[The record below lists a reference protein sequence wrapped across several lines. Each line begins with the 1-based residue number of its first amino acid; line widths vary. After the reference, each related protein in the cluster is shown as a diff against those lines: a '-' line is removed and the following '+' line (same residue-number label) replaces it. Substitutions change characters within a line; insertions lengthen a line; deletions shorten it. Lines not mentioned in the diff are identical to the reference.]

1 MTLVSSSS
9 IRLPAGIQEFSLSV
23 EYRNNLFIF
32 ENQSMQHCM
41 RKTVVIFTTCNYN
54 DYRLVDTNQKNKN
67 HREWRC
73 FIMGMKKLILA
84 GALGIA
90 ALSGTNL
97 PGLEVTKASAA
108 SIESNFSTL
117 EGRVVEVDNGVIVV
131 KSKQYE
137 EPVSVYIDSLSN
149 VKVGD
154 EVKATGSMMRN
165 FTEYMVATA
174 VENTTN
180 KLGMHMKEDGSPNY
194 VIGEVSKVGTMED
207 EGDGATKYVVVEYP
221 SLNGKKAII
230 DVFLTKGQV
239 FNAGEKVK
247 IDMKYVGWGGSS
259 INWNTVD
266 HIEKVHEAKTNA
278 ENNDGVWIWS

>member
-1 MTLVSSSS
+1 
-9 IRLPAGIQEFSLSV
+9 
-23 EYRNNLFIF
+23 
-32 ENQSMQHCM
+32 
-41 RKTVVIFTTCNYN
+41 
-54 DYRLVDTNQKNKN
+54 
-67 HREWRC
+67 
-73 FIMGMKKLILA
+73 MGMKKIILA

-97 PGLEVTKASAA
+97 PGLELSKASAA

-137 EPVSVYIDSLSN
+137 ESVSVYIDSLSN

-165 FTEYMVATA
+165 FTEYMIANT
-174 VENTTN
+174 VENTSN
-180 KLGMHMKEDGSPNY
+180 KLGMHMKEDGSPDY

-207 EGDGATKYVVVEYP
+207 EGDGSTKYVVVEYP
-221 SLNGKKAII
+221 SLNGKKDII

-239 FNAGEKVK
+239 FNTGEKVK
-247 IDMKYVGWGGSS
+247 IDMKYVGWGGIS
-259 INWNTVD
+259 INYNTTD
-266 HIEKVHEAKTNA
+266 HIEKVHEVKSNV
-278 ENNDGVWIWS
+278 ENNEDVWIWS

>member
-1 MTLVSSSS
+1 MEML
-9 IRLPAGIQEFSLSV
+9 
-23 EYRNNLFIF
+23 
-32 ENQSMQHCM
+32 H
-41 RKTVVIFTTCNYN
+41 
-54 DYRLVDTNQKNKN
+54 
-67 HREWRC
+67 
-73 FIMGMKKLILA
+73 MGMKKLILA

-97 PGLEVTKASAA
+97 PGLELSKASAA

-137 EPVSVYIDSLSN
+137 EPVSVYVDSLLN

-165 FTEYMVATA
+165 FTEYMIANT
-174 VENTTN
+174 VENTSN
-180 KLGMHMKEDGSPNY
+180 KLGMHMKEDGSPDY

-207 EGDGATKYVVVEYP
+207 GGDGSTKYVVVEYP
-221 SLNGKKAII
+221 SLNGKKDII
-230 DVFLTKGQV
+230 DVFLTEGQV
-239 FNAGEKVK
+239 FNSGEKVK

-259 INWNTVD
+259 INWNTTD
-266 HIEKVHEAKTNA
+266 NIEKVHEVKSNA
-278 ENNDGVWIWS
+278 ENNDDVWIWS

>member
-1 MTLVSSSS
+1 
-9 IRLPAGIQEFSLSV
+9 
-23 EYRNNLFIF
+23 
-32 ENQSMQHCM
+32 
-41 RKTVVIFTTCNYN
+41 
-54 DYRLVDTNQKNKN
+54 
-67 HREWRC
+67 
-73 FIMGMKKLILA
+73 MGMKKIILA

-108 SIESNFSTL
+108 SIELNFSTL
-117 EGRVVEVDNGVIVV
+117 EGRVVEIDNGVIVV

-137 EPVSVYIDSLSN
+137 EPVSVYIDLLSN

-174 VENTTN
+174 IENTTN
-180 KLGMHMKEDGSPNY
+180 KLGMHMKEDGSPDY
-194 VIGEVSKVGTMED
+194 VIGEVAKVGTMED

-221 SLNGKKAII
+221 SLNGKKVII

-239 FNAGEKVK
+239 FNTGEKVK

-259 INWNTVD
+259 INWNTTD
-266 HIEKVHEAKTNA
+266 HIEKVYDVKSNV
-278 ENNDGVWIWS
+278 ENNDDVWIWS

>member
-1 MTLVSSSS
+1 
-9 IRLPAGIQEFSLSV
+9 
-23 EYRNNLFIF
+23 
-32 ENQSMQHCM
+32 
-41 RKTVVIFTTCNYN
+41 
-54 DYRLVDTNQKNKN
+54 
-67 HREWRC
+67 
-73 FIMGMKKLILA
+73 MGMKKIILA

-97 PGLEVTKASAA
+97 PGLEISKASAA

-165 FTEYMVATA
+165 FTEYMIANT
-174 VENTTN
+174 VENTSN
-180 KLGMHMKEDGSPNY
+180 KLGMHMKEDGSPDY

-207 EGDGATKYVVVEYP
+207 EGDGSTKYVVVEYP
-221 SLNGKKAII
+221 SLNGKKDII

-239 FNAGEKVK
+239 FNTDEKVK

-259 INWNTVD
+259 INYNTTD
-266 HIEKVHEAKTNA
+266 HIEKIHEIKSNV
-278 ENNDGVWIWS
+278 ENNDDVWIWS

>member
-1 MTLVSSSS
+1 
-9 IRLPAGIQEFSLSV
+9 
-23 EYRNNLFIF
+23 
-32 ENQSMQHCM
+32 
-41 RKTVVIFTTCNYN
+41 
-54 DYRLVDTNQKNKN
+54 
-67 HREWRC
+67 
-73 FIMGMKKLILA
+73 MGMKKLILA

-97 PGLEVTKASAA
+97 PGLELTKVSAA

-137 EPVSVYIDSLSN
+137 EPVSVYMDSFSN

-174 VENTTN
+174 IENTTN
-180 KLGMHMKEDGSPNY
+180 KLGMHMKEDGSPDY
-194 VIGEVSKVGTMED
+194 VIGEVAKLGT
-207 EGDGATKYVVVEYP
+207 DGATKYVVVEYP
-221 SLNGKKAII
+221 SLNGKKVII

-239 FNAGEKVK
+239 FHTGEKVK
-247 IDMKYVGWGGSS
+247 IDMRYVGWGGSS
-259 INWNTVD
+259 INWNTTN
-266 HIEKVHEAKTNA
+266 HIEKVYEVKSNV
-278 ENNDGVWIWS
+278 ENNDDVWIWS

>member
-1 MTLVSSSS
+1 
-9 IRLPAGIQEFSLSV
+9 
-23 EYRNNLFIF
+23 
-32 ENQSMQHCM
+32 
-41 RKTVVIFTTCNYN
+41 
-54 DYRLVDTNQKNKN
+54 
-67 HREWRC
+67 
-73 FIMGMKKLILA
+73 MGMKKIILA

-97 PGLEVTKASAA
+97 PGLELSKASAT
-108 SIESNFSTL
+108 SIESNLSTL

-165 FTEYMVATA
+165 FTEYMIANT
-174 VENTTN
+174 VENTSN
-180 KLGMHMKEDGSPNY
+180 KLGMHMKEDGSPDY

-207 EGDGATKYVVVEYP
+207 EGDDSTKYVIVQYP
-221 SLNGKKAII
+221 SVNGKKAII

-239 FNAGEKVK
+239 FNMGEKVK
-247 IDMKYVGWGGSS
+247 IDMKYVGWGGIS
-259 INWNTVD
+259 INYNTTD
-266 HIEKVHEAKTNA
+266 HIEKIHEVKSNV
-278 ENNDGVWIWS
+278 ENNDDVWIWS

>member
-1 MTLVSSSS
+1 
-9 IRLPAGIQEFSLSV
+9 
-23 EYRNNLFIF
+23 
-32 ENQSMQHCM
+32 
-41 RKTVVIFTTCNYN
+41 
-54 DYRLVDTNQKNKN
+54 
-67 HREWRC
+67 
-73 FIMGMKKLILA
+73 MGMKKIILA

-97 PGLEVTKASAA
+97 PGLEISKASAA

-117 EGRVVEVDNGVIVV
+117 EGRVVEVDSGVIVV

-165 FTEYMVATA
+165 FTEYMIANT
-174 VENTTN
+174 VENTSN
-180 KLGMHMKEDGSPNY
+180 KLGMHMKEDGSPDY

-207 EGDGATKYVVVEYP
+207 EGDGSTKYVVVEYP
-221 SLNGKKAII
+221 SLNGKKDII

-239 FNAGEKVK
+239 FNTGEKVK

-259 INWNTVD
+259 INYNTTD
-266 HIEKVHEAKTNA
+266 HIEKIHEIKSNV
-278 ENNDGVWIWS
+278 ENNDDVWIWS

>member
-1 MTLVSSSS
+1 
-9 IRLPAGIQEFSLSV
+9 
-23 EYRNNLFIF
+23 
-32 ENQSMQHCM
+32 
-41 RKTVVIFTTCNYN
+41 
-54 DYRLVDTNQKNKN
+54 
-67 HREWRC
+67 
-73 FIMGMKKLILA
+73 MGMKKIILA

-117 EGRVVEVDNGVIVV
+117 EGRVIEVDNGVIVV

-137 EPVSVYIDSLSN
+137 EPVSVYMDSLSN

-180 KLGMHMKEDGSPNY
+180 KLGMHMKEDGSPDY

-207 EGDGATKYVVVEYP
+207 EGDSATKYVVVQYP
-221 SLNGKKAII
+221 SVNGKKSII
-230 DVFLTKGQV
+230 EVYLTKGQV
-239 FNAGEKVK
+239 FNTGEKVK

-259 INWNTVD
+259 INWNTTD
-266 HIEKVHEAKTNA
+266 HIEKVYEVKSNV
-278 ENNDGVWIWS
+278 ENNDDVWIWS

>member
-1 MTLVSSSS
+1 
-9 IRLPAGIQEFSLSV
+9 
-23 EYRNNLFIF
+23 
-32 ENQSMQHCM
+32 
-41 RKTVVIFTTCNYN
+41 
-54 DYRLVDTNQKNKN
+54 
-67 HREWRC
+67 
-73 FIMGMKKLILA
+73 MGMKKLILA

-97 PGLEVTKASAA
+97 PGLELSKASAA

-165 FTEYMVATA
+165 FTEYMIANT
-174 VENTTN
+174 VENTSN
-180 KLGMHMKEDGSPNY
+180 KLGMHMKEDGSPDY
-194 VIGEVSKVGTMED
+194 VIGEVSKVGTMND
-207 EGDGATKYVVVEYP
+207 EGDDSTKYVIVQYP
-221 SLNGKKAII
+221 SVNGKKAII

-239 FNAGEKVK
+239 FNMGEKVK
-247 IDMKYVGWGGSS
+247 IDMKYVGWGGIS
-259 INWNTVD
+259 INYNTTD
-266 HIEKVHEAKTNA
+266 HIEKIHEVKSNV
-278 ENNDGVWIWS
+278 ENNDDVWIWS

>member
-1 MTLVSSSS
+1 
-9 IRLPAGIQEFSLSV
+9 
-23 EYRNNLFIF
+23 
-32 ENQSMQHCM
+32 
-41 RKTVVIFTTCNYN
+41 
-54 DYRLVDTNQKNKN
+54 
-67 HREWRC
+67 
-73 FIMGMKKLILA
+73 MGMKKLILA

-97 PGLEVTKASAA
+97 PGLELSKASAA

-165 FTEYMVATA
+165 FTEYMVANT
-174 VENTTN
+174 VENTSN
-180 KLGMHMKEDGSPNY
+180 KLGMHMKEDGSPDY
-194 VIGEVSKVGTMED
+194 VIGEVSKVGTREE
-207 EGDGATKYVVVEYP
+207 EGEGSTKYVVVEYP
-221 SLNGKKAII
+221 TLNGKKVII
-230 DVFLTKGQV
+230 DIFLTKGQV
-239 FNAGEKVK
+239 FNTGEKVK

-259 INWNTVD
+259 INWNTTD
-266 HIEKVHEAKTNA
+266 HIEKVYEVKSNV
-278 ENNDGVWIWS
+278 ENNDDVWIWS

>member
-1 MTLVSSSS
+1 
-9 IRLPAGIQEFSLSV
+9 
-23 EYRNNLFIF
+23 
-32 ENQSMQHCM
+32 
-41 RKTVVIFTTCNYN
+41 
-54 DYRLVDTNQKNKN
+54 
-67 HREWRC
+67 
-73 FIMGMKKLILA
+73 MGMKKLILA

-97 PGLEVTKASAA
+97 PGLELSKASAA

-137 EPVSVYIDSLSN
+137 EPVSVYIDSFSN

-165 FTEYMVATA
+165 FTEYMIATA

-180 KLGMHMKEDGSPNY
+180 KLGMHMKEDGSPDY

-207 EGDGATKYVVVEYP
+207 EGEVSTKYVVVEYP
-221 SLNGKKAII
+221 SLNGKKVII

-239 FNAGEKVK
+239 FKTGEKVK

-259 INWNTVD
+259 INWNTTD
-266 HIEKVHEAKTNA
+266 HIEKVHEVKSNV
-278 ENNDGVWIWS
+278 ENNEDVWIWS

>member
-1 MTLVSSSS
+1 
-9 IRLPAGIQEFSLSV
+9 
-23 EYRNNLFIF
+23 
-32 ENQSMQHCM
+32 
-41 RKTVVIFTTCNYN
+41 
-54 DYRLVDTNQKNKN
+54 
-67 HREWRC
+67 
-73 FIMGMKKLILA
+73 MGMKKIILA

-90 ALSGTNL
+90 ALSGTNV
-97 PGLEVTKASAA
+97 PGLELTKASAA

-131 KSKQYE
+131 KSQQYE

-180 KLGMHMKEDGSPNY
+180 KLGMHMKEDGSPDY
-194 VIGEVSKVGTMED
+194 VIGEVAKVGAMED

-221 SLNGKKAII
+221 SLNGKKDII

-239 FNAGEKVK
+239 FNVGEKVK
-247 IDMKYVGWGGSS
+247 IDMEYVGWGGIS

-266 HIEKVHEAKTNA
+266 HIERVHEAKTNA
-278 ENNDGVWIWS
+278 ENNDDVWIWS